1 MAGEKKKTRKIRIDK
16 EDNSGLSAFVE
27 RPVPTENEVENFE
40 RIVDREVR
48 HQEIDSNLT
57 EIYSDPKG
65 ALINVK
71 KMTVKRKQIFLIKI
85 LKPLFAIVLL
95 ALAAYFSYFYFFAR
109 GNDMN
114 GLEFSIIAPEKIVAG
129 EEFSYQVEYD
139 NPTKFPLSNIR
150 LELQYPEN
158 FIFSGSSLEPSSG
171 NYGFNLPDLASG
183 AKGTLTITGKI
194 IAVKDS
200 VNVISG
206 RLNYIPANFSSEFK
220 KESSAATTIG
230 SIGFQVGLENSN
242 TAFLGQNNEINLSF
256 FEVENNQLGDFNI
269 TFTLPGDGT
278 VGLENA
284 SSSAATSTVA
294 EQASTSPATSTDG
307 VLLVTGNGTNSWL
320 VSGLNAANANRKL
333 NFNYLLKNQPSNT
346 DLIIKLEKKLA
357 DGQTY
362 VFWEKT
368 ITPEIVKSD
377 LNLTLFLNG
386 SKNNGAASFGD
397 TLNYTLNYSNKGV
410 NSFKDAVIMAV
421 VDGSFIDPSSFTAE
435 KNGSIVGGKV
445 VWTKQEIPSLAEI
458 KPGDEG
464 EINFSVK
471 LKNYQESDFGKKLE
485 VSAYSQYGVDNK
497 TSAESNKSNVIVT
510 RINSDL
516 TLAEQVRYFND
527 DNSPVGSGPLPP
539 KVGEKS
545 SFKVY
550 WTVKNN
556 LHELSGTSVVLNLP
570 AQVAWDNSVSAGVG
584 NLYYDDSRRAV
595 VWDIGRLPVSVYQV
609 DASFSISVTPTA
621 ADQDKILIL
630 SPGSVV
636 TALDNET
643 QATIV
648 KKTSPKTTKL
658 EDDDIASLNNSGRVT
673 P

>member
-1 MAGEKKKTRKIRIDK
+1 MVGEKRVKRKIRINR

-40 RIVDREVR
+40 RVVDREVR

-57 EIYSDPKG
+57 EIYSDQKG

-71 KMTVKRKQIFLIKI
+71 KMNVKRKQVLLIQI
-85 LKPLFAIVLL
+85 LKPLFTVVLL

-129 EEFSYQVEYD
+129 AEFSYQIEYN

-150 LELQYPEN
+150 VELQYPDN

-183 AKGTLTITGKI
+183 AKGSLTITGKI
-194 IAVKDS
+194 IAATDS

-220 KESSAATTIG
+220 KESSAATIVSG
-230 SIGFQVGLENSN
+230 LGFQVGVENSN

-256 FEVENNQLGDFNI
+256 FGVENNQLGDFNI
-269 TFTLPGDGT
+269 TFVLPGDAT
-278 VGLENA
+278 VSLDN
-284 SSSAATSTVA
+284 SQLLAATSTA
-294 EQASTSPATSTDG
+294 TEKTASSSATSTDG
-307 VLLVTGNGTNSWL
+307 ALLVTANGANSWL
-320 VSGLNAANANRKL
+320 ITGLNAVNSSNKL
-333 NFNYLLKNQPSNT
+333 NFNYLFKSQPNNT
-346 DLIIKLEKKLA
+346 DLIIRLEKKLA

-362 VFWEKT
+362 TFWEKT
-368 ITPEIVKSD
+368 ISPDIVKSD

-397 TLNYTLNYSNKGV
+397 TLNYTLNYSNKGA

-421 VDGSFIDPSSFTAE
+421 VDGSFVDLSSFLAD
-435 KNGSIVGGKV
+435 KNGSIEGGKV
-445 VWTKQEIPSLAEI
+445 VWTKQEVPSLAEI

-471 LKNYQESDFGKKLE
+471 LKNYQASDFGKKLE

-497 TSAESNKSNVIVT
+497 TGADSNKSNIIVT

-516 TLAEQVRYFND
+516 SLAEQVRYFND

-570 AQVAWDNSVSAGVG
+570 AQVAWDNSANAGVG

-609 DASFSISVTPTA
+609 DASFSISVTPSV

-630 SPGSVV
+630 APGSVI

-643 QATIV
+643 QATIT
-648 KKTSPKTTKL
+648 KKTTPKTTKL
-658 EDDDIASLNNSGRVT
+658 EDDDIASLNNSGRVA